1 MTSSSPAETGI
12 RTRAFADQAVQAALE
27 SDWTRAV
34 ELNTKILEAN
44 AEDLEAR
51 NRLGRALLETGKLD
65 EAKVAYSEV
74 IKAEP
79 NNPIALRN
87 GARLNTM
94 LEHKTKTNVTK
105 SKTQPRLFIEDMG
118 KTGI

>member
-1 MTSSSPAETGI
+1 MPAPVETGV

-27 SDWTRAV
+27 ADWSRAV
-34 ELNTKILEAN
+34 ELNTKIVEAN
-44 AEDLEAR
+44 PEDLEAR

-65 EAKVAYSEV
+65 EAKTAYAEV

-87 GARLNTM
+87 VARLNTL
-94 LEHKTKTNVTK
+94 LEHKTKTNPTK
-105 SKTQPRLFIEDMG
+105 SKT
-118 KTGI
+118 